1 MNEKTKLYIFTKLEM
16 ALIFL
21 FTLIIATISFTFG
34 VRLGRSYSFQYA
46 DLSPADQ
53 QQIELLSGQ
62 EEKINELVEN
72 QNEINDENVIKMD
85 EINRQLEEKI
95 KAELSANSAQVVAQ
109 VPSEVEVLDEAPS
122 ASAPEPA
129 PSEPEATENVQG
141 RENKSYLGKH
151 TVQLS
156 SHRSRAE
163 AEAFAE
169 GFKVRGY
176 DPIIHPVELPDRG
189 VWYRVCIGVF
199 DSVSEAKEFVK
210 RERTLF
216 QGQDHTF
223 ARFE

>member
-16 ALIFL
+16 GLIFL
-21 FTLIIATISFTFG
+21 FTLVIATIAFTFG

-46 DLSPADQ
+46 DLSPEDQ
-53 QQIELLSGQ
+53 RQIELLSGQ

-72 QNEINDENVIKMD
+72 QTEINDENVIKMD
-85 EINRQLEEKI
+85 EINRRLEEKI
-95 KAELSANSAQVVAQ
+95 KAELSTNSGQSVAQ
-109 VPSEVEVLDEAPS
+109 APSDTTPPNEAPS
-122 ASAPEPA
+122 ASKASPEP
-129 PSEPEATENVQG
+129 ERIENVQE
-141 RENKSYLGKH
+141 RENKNYLGKH

-156 SHRSRAE
+156 SHRSRSE

>member
-21 FTLIIATISFTFG
+21 FTLIIATIAFTFG

-46 DLSPADQ
+46 DLSPEDQ
-53 QQIELLSGQ
+53 RQIELLSGQ

-72 QNEINDENVIKMD
+72 QTEINDENVIKMD

-95 KAELSANSAQVVAQ
+95 KAEISASTGQPVAQ
-109 VPSEVEVLDEAPS
+109 TPPETSPPSEMPS
-122 ASAPEPA
+122 VSAA
-129 PSEPEATENVQG
+129 PSEPESAENVQE
-141 RENKSYLGKH
+141 RENKNYLGKH

-156 SHRSRAE
+156 SHRSRSE

-176 DPIIHPVELPDRG
+176 DPIIHPVEIPDRG
-189 VWYRVCIGVF
+189 TWYRVCIGVF
-199 DSVSEAKEFVK
+199 ESVGEAKEFVK